1 MGRIFIPMIN
11 HVVNN
16 QTSLKRWLPIW
27 IIQLL
32 LGYHTYLRQFQQI
45 LCKFIQ
51 QILRTIL
58 IIRRI
63 YETCVPHIPYLPDNL
78 IAKVLLLI
86 LLNLLIIGRWKS
98 LSTPFLNLPIP
109 PLFIRLSK

>member
-16 QTSLKRWLPIW
+16 QTSIKRWLPAR

-32 LGYHTYLRQFQQI
+32 LGYHTYLWQFQQI

-51 QILRTIL
+51 QILRTIR
-58 IIRRI
+58 IIRCI
-63 YETCVPHIPYLPDNL
+63 YETRVPHIPYLPDNL
-78 IAKVLLLI
+78 ITKVLLFI
-86 LLNLLIIGRWKS
+86 LFNLLVIGRGKS